1 MPSMITS
8 GEPMPRMSN
17 ELLNV
22 PGSELFCHT
31 RRPAT
36 RPASMFCGFS
46 FLVWIISEPF
56 TPATA
61 PVTEPRFCTPYPTT
75 TTSSI
80 EVLSSSMTTLM
91 MLRLPISI
99 SWVFRPR
106 NANSRVPSA
115 GAVIV

>member
-36 RPASMFCGFS
+36 RPG
-46 FLVWIISEPF
+46 WIISEPF